1 MELPHSYF
9 KMIATNMVCQL
20 KRLDRHVPALAIASA
35 VSERLTDL
43 LVGGRMLDAVNAGTS
58 QRYLMYSEATRRQ
71 TFARWPHMDYK

>member
-1 MELPHSYF
+1 
-9 KMIATNMVCQL
+9 MIASNMVFQL

-43 LVGGRMLDAVNAGTS
+43 LVGGRMLEAVIAGTS
-58 QRYLMYSEATRRQ
+58 QRYIMYSEATRRQ